1 MVLIVANAVT
11 NIWYNR
17 VVMAHDENL
26 EETQTE
32 SESKMKAS
40 RKSDAM
46 NIEMLYFHVMI

>member
-1 MVLIVANAVT
+1 
-11 NIWYNR
+11 
-17 VVMAHDENL
+17 MAHDENL

-32 SESKMKAS
+32 SESKMKPS